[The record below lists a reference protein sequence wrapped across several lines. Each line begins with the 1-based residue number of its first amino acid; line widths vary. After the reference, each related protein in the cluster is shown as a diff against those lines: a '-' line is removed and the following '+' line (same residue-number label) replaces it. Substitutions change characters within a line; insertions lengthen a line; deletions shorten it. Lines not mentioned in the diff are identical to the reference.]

1 MHPAFPPPR
10 LARPRRI
17 MLNTFDMII
26 ACPACTTRYVV
37 PDSAIGPDG
46 RTVRCAKCRHSW
58 FQEGAMP
65 AQAAQPAA
73 VPPPAPPPP
82 PPPPPPVSEVV
93 AEPDPWV
100 AATENGASSS
110 TAGASWDRPDPEQ
123 EASSAPA
130 TPPPT
135 PPSLGAAMPPVAR
148 QAEDDAAAR
157 ERAAWIEAVSREAPP
172 ADITEPASTTSDA
185 VTATSADPA
194 TTAEAAQDSVEPAA
208 TVVDDIPPPPAFVED
223 AQGYAPASE
232 QPGWDEQGD
241 GYSSFAHEPP
251 FRPRLNTLKLW
262 TWAAVAFAVVALAA
276 IGAVA
281 WYGLPD
287 WMPLS
292 HQTFAEAQP
301 DLVLDFPANRQD
313 RRTLP
318 NGTEFFGASGTVTN
332 VGRSRRTVPTILIV
346 LRDARER
353 IVYSWEVA
361 PAKRQLAPG
370 ESLSVNEAV
379 TDVPK
384 SAKIAEIGWK
394 PG

>member
-1 MHPAFPPPR
+1 
-10 LARPRRI
+10 
-17 MLNTFDMII
+17 MLNTADMII

-37 PDSAIGPDG
+37 PDSAIGLEG

-58 FQEGAMP
+58 FQEGALP
-65 AQAAQPAA
+65 EQANQPLTQPVAQPVA
-73 VPPPAPPPP
+73 PPPAPIPTPPAAVAEPEPEAAPAEDRSEPAATPEVPSEPEAAMP
-82 PPPPPPVSEVV
+82 PAASDAATQDAAGNVEETATEVRPEPDLPFPPAEADPPPPVFTDDTPGFAQQPE
-93 AEPDPWV
+93 ER
-100 AATENGASSS
+100 T
-110 TAGASWDRPDPEQ
+110 WD
-123 EASSAPA
+123 
-130 TPPPT
+130 
-135 PPSLGAAMPPVAR
+135 
-148 QAEDDAAAR
+148 DD
-157 ERAAWIEAVSREAPP
+157 
-172 ADITEPASTTSDA
+172 
-185 VTATSADPA
+185 
-194 TTAEAAQDSVEPAA
+194 
-208 TVVDDIPPPPAFVED
+208 
-223 AQGYAPASE
+223 
-232 QPGWDEQGD
+232 GD
-241 GYSSFAHEPP
+241 TYSSFAHEPP

-262 TWAAVAFAVVALAA
+262 TWAAVTFAIVSLAA

-281 WYGLPD
+281 WYGLPN

-346 LRDARER
+346 LRDSRER
-353 IVYSWEVA
+353 IVYSWEVV

-370 ESLSVNEAV
+370 ESVSVNEAV

>member
-1 MHPAFPPPR
+1 MRSGRAAATLAVR
-10 LARPRRI
+10 LCI
-17 MLNTFDMII
+17 MLNATDMII

-37 PDSAIGPDG
+37 PDSAIGLEG

-58 FQEGAMP
+58 FQEGALP
-65 AQAAQPAA
+65 DQANQPLAA
-73 VPPPAPPPP
+73 PVAPPPAPAAPAEPAEPQEQTASAQDRPESAVTAGAASDSVAESEEESSPPDSAAAESADTAQSVDEAPAEVAPEPDLPFASAEEAMPPP
-82 PPPPPPVSEVV
+82 PTFS
-93 AEPDPWV
+93 
-100 AATENGASSS
+100 
-110 TAGASWDRPDPEQ
+110 
-123 EASSAPA
+123 
-130 TPPPT
+130 
-135 PPSLGAAMPPVAR
+135 
-148 QAEDDAAAR
+148 
-157 ERAAWIEAVSREAPP
+157 
-172 ADITEPASTTSDA
+172 
-185 VTATSADPA
+185 
-194 TTAEAAQDSVEPAA
+194 
-208 TVVDDIPPPPAFVED
+208 DDIPTYSP
-223 AQGYAPASE
+223 QSE
-232 QPGWDEQGD
+232 ERSWDDDGD
-241 GYSSFAHEPP
+241 SYSSFAHEPP

-262 TWAAVAFAVVALAA
+262 TWAAVAFAIVSLSA

-353 IVYSWEVA
+353 IVYSWEVVSS
-361 PAKRQLAPG
+361 KRQLAPG
-370 ESLSVNEAV
+370 ESVNINEAV

-384 SAKIAEIGWK
+384 SAKVAEIGWK